1 MPDPIDS
8 AGMVWFLLLAIGA
21 PLLGW
26 LCMVIDYRAYL
37 RSFKRAIA
45 VVRRYATDLP
55 AWARQDRL
63 PCFEEL
69 DLRAN
74 ATREEVLAAY
84 RKRVK
89 EVHPDRGGDRK
100 QFDRLQRRFEEAM
113 AVAEEREAKKL

>member
-1 MPDPIDS
+1 MPDPFDT
-8 AGMVWFLLLAIGA
+8 AGMVGFLLLAVGA

-26 LCMVIDYRAYL
+26 LCMVLDYRAYL
-37 RSFKRAIA
+37 RSLQRAIA
-45 VVRRYATDLP
+45 VVRRYATHLP
-55 AWARQDRL
+55 EWSCRNRP

-69 DLRAN
+69 GLPDG

-100 QFDRLQRRFEEAM
+100 HFDRLQKRFEEAM
-113 AVAEEREAKKL
+113 AIVEEQTPG